1 MYKFLILAMLAFT
14 MTACERSDNRS
25 RSVEQDVDNTGQNVR
40 DRDMNAKTPFDQSES
55 QSDLDITQ
63 KIRRALMDDDSL
75 SVNAKNIK
83 IMTNNGVV
91 TLRGPVENSNER
103 DSIARKVKDISGVK
117 RVDNQLEVKTNR

>member
-1 MYKFLILAMLAFT
+1 